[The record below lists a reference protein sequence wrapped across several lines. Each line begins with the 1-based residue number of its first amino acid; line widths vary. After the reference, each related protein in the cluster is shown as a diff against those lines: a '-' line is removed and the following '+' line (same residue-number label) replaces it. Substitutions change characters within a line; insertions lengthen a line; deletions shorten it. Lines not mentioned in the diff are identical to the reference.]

1 MIKSVLYIMLEQNK
15 TKQNKTKS
23 SRDGL
28 NVALAAF
35 KIVLDNTHIE
45 FV

>member
-1 MIKSVLYIMLEQNK
+1 MLEQNK
-15 TKQNKTKS
+15 TSKTKP